1 MFEIIFYKDENG
13 CEPVKDY
20 IMGLKENLQNKDSRI
35 KIHKIT
41 EYMKIL
47 KQFGTRAGEPYVK
60 HIEGSLW
67 ELRPT
72 TERIFFFYWVNDTF
86 VLLHHFSKKT
96 QKTPKKEIKK
106 AMSNL
111 EDFLKRSDLK

>member
-1 MFEIIFYKDENG
+1 
-13 CEPVKDY
+13 
-20 IMGLKENLQNKDSRI
+20 
-35 KIHKIT
+35 
-41 EYMKIL
+41 MKIL
-47 KQFGTRAGEPYVK
+47 KKFGTRAGEPYVK